1 MKLMQITALC
11 LALISVAATAS
22 ERLEH
27 GRKVYEKHC
36 ATCHALEDVA
46 APRMGKSEDWDSR
59 SNLWEAILF
68 EHANTGYLQMPA
80 KGGASGLTE
89 YDVDAAAEF
98 MLTSS
103 QPSMPA
109 D

>member
-1 MKLMQITALC
+1 MKLMKIAAPC
-11 LALISVAATAS
+11 LALISVAATAT
-22 ERLEH
+22 ERLDH
-27 GRKVYEKHC
+27 GRTVYEKHC
-36 ATCHALEDVA
+36 ATCHALEDVT
-46 APRMGKSEDWDSR
+46 APKVGKSEDWDKR

-68 EHANTGYLQMPA
+68 EHANSGYLQMPA

-89 YDVDAAAEF
+89 YDVDAAAEY

-103 QPSMPA
+103 HPSMPA